1 LQHSIPT
8 KERSGNN
15 GWSEKC
21 STSEN
26 KKTGVYV
33 SDTRVGG
40 YIKVRS
46 VDFEK
51 GASEFSASIAA
62 GVDGGILEV
71 RLDKLD
77 GNKIAEIEVPRT
89 GGWEEFKTLTSK
101 ISESV
106 SGVHDVYFV
115 LRVKTLQPEEYFS
128 ILTIGVFR
136 KNKLNSF
143 VRINNVR
150 FTSVSGFVKRKY
162 L

>member
-1 LQHSIPT
+1 M
-8 KERSGNN
+8 
-15 GWSEKC
+15 
-21 STSEN
+21 
-26 KKTGVYV
+26 
-33 SDTRVGG
+33 GG

-71 RLDKLD
+71 RLDKVD

-106 SGVHDVYFV
+106 SGIHDVYFV
-115 LRVKTLQPEEYFS
+115 FKGKNITAGRVLFNFDHWIFK
-128 ILTIGVFR
+128 
-136 KNKLNSF
+136 KK
-143 VRINNVR
+143 
-150 FTSVSGFVKRKY
+150 
-162 L
+162 